1 MNTFF
6 TAISQALTDSN
17 KRINIDVSGLEG
29 GRVKVVLSANIGP
42 TPAKA
47 SEAEIKLRAAIAKP
61 MMLSG
66 TPEEVETA
74 LFERVRS
81 HAEVVNHGMTA
92 LDEIRKLSEAAVQAA
107 KPAPS
112 APTAA
117 KGNSAAAE
125 DDSDDSDLE
134 SGSEPATK
142 PPASPAPSQAAAPA
156 PFANL
161 AERF

>member
-6 TAISQALTDSN
+6 TAISQALTDSS
-17 KRINIDVSGLEG
+17 KRINIDISGLEG

-66 TPEEVETA
+66 TPEEVEAA

-81 HAEVVNHGMTA
+81 HAEVVNHGMSA
-92 LDEIRKLSEAAVQAA
+92 LDEIRKLSEAAMQAA

-112 APTAA
+112 TPTTA
-117 KGNSAAAE
+117 KGNSVPAE
-125 DDSDDSDLE
+125 DDNADSELE

-142 PPASPAPSQAAAPA
+142 ASTTPAPAQAASPA

>member
-1 MNTFF
+1 
-6 TAISQALTDSN
+6 
-17 KRINIDVSGLEG
+17 
-29 GRVKVVLSANIGP
+29 
-42 TPAKA
+42 
-47 SEAEIKLRAAIAKP
+47 

-81 HAEVVNHGMTA
+81 HAEVVNHGMSA
-92 LDEIRKLSEAAVQAA
+92 LDEIRKLSEAAVQAS

-142 PPASPAPSQAAAPA
+142 PSASPAPSQAAAPA